1 MITLL
6 KTCMKVAG
14 YTRFK
19 IEPRLGG
26 GGSYVLRVYKTVI
39 GPKGFP
45 ALWSVCDALRIG
57 FGPCGPQFHDI
68 KWDGPFG
75 DFDLTLAENKV

>member
-1 MITLL
+1 MIELL

-14 YTRFK
+14 YPWFR

-26 GGSYVLRVYKTVI
+26 GGLYVLRVYETVI

-45 ALWSVCDALRIG
+45 ALWSVCEALEIG
-57 FGPCGPQFHDI
+57 VGSGGTRYHDI
-68 KWDGPFG
+68 KWEGPFG
-75 DFDLTLAENKV
+75 DFDLTLSKNKV